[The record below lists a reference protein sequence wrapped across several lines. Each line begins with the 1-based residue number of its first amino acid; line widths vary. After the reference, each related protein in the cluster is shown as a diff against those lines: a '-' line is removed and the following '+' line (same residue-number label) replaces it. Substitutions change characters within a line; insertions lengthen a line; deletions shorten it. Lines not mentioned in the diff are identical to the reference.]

1 MNIKQKPLKVTYRY
15 SSFKELLEY
24 NRFYMNWVIV
34 VKVMVCDYN
43 DSSCIPMAALADECL
58 NINKKFG
65 WMRNKVQ
72 LKRTY
77 YRYQRKKE
85 RITESNKKKLM
96 WKNNTTIEYR
106 TE

>member
-1 MNIKQKPLKVTYRY
+1 
-15 SSFKELLEY
+15 
-24 NRFYMNWVIV
+24 
-34 VKVMVCDYN
+34 MVD
-43 DSSCIPMAALADECL
+43 LADECL
-58 NINKKFG
+58 NINKKFD

-85 RITESNKKKLM
+85 RIIESNKKKLM
-96 WKNNTTIEYR
+96 WKNNTTVEYR

>member
-1 MNIKQKPLKVTYRY
+1 MRQQR
-15 SSFKELLEY
+15 LL
-24 NRFYMNWVIV
+24 
-34 VKVMVCDYN
+34 
-43 DSSCIPMAALADECL
+43 SCIPMAALADECL

-85 RITESNKKKLM
+85 RITESNKKTDVEKQYNRNVIKKTDVEM
-96 WKNNTTIEYR
+96 
-106 TE
+106 

>member
-1 MNIKQKPLKVTYRY
+1 
-15 SSFKELLEY
+15 
-24 NRFYMNWVIV
+24 
-34 VKVMVCDYN
+34 MVCDYN

-85 RITESNKKKLM
+85 RIIESNKKKLM
-96 WKNNTTIEYR
+96 WKNNTTVEYR